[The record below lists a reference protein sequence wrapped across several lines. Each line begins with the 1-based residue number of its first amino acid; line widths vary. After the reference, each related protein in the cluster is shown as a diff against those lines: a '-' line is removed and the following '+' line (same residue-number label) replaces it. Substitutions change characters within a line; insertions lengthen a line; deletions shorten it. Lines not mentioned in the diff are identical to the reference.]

1 MSDMN
6 RNIKN
11 KQGGFLQL
19 ILILVIFFFLVSYFD
34 ISVSDFFNW
43 LKTLIQTIFLKL
55 NLG

>member
-1 MSDMN
+1 MN